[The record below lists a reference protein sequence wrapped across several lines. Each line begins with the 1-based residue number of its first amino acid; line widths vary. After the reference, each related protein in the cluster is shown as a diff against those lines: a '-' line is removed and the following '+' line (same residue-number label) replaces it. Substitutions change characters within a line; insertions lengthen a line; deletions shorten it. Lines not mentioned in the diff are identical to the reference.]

1 MQKTTTAIVA
11 AASLAATVIA
21 APKPAEARCIGCWV
35 GAGIAAAVIGGV
47 FASRAYGYGYGYPA
61 YGYGGYGGYG
71 YPAYNYGYGL
81 SGVQLRV
88 RISGVQLC
96 LLAGRVPPVLRAA
109 PLLCTPVLSLLIRGA
124 GGIRSAQIQ
133 ARRYSPRAVLPA
145 AGRRLRGDAL
155 STPWDGISQGKLGLL
170 HPRPSPGLPGFPL
183 CDRD

>member
-61 YGYGGYGGYG
+61 TVRRLRRLRRLRI
-71 YPAYNYGYGL
+71 PRLQLWLWL

-88 RISGVQLC
+88 RISGVAAMPTRRSC
-96 LLAGRVPPVLRAA
+96 TARTTRRAA
-109 PLLCTPVLSLLIRGA
+109 TMPAGTIATDPCRRRDQVGAASSLARASGACRPRRSAGA
-124 GGIRSAQIQ
+124 G
-133 ARRYSPRAVLPA
+133 
-145 AGRRLRGDAL
+145 
-155 STPWDGISQGKLGLL
+155 DG
-170 HPRPSPGLPGFPL
+170 
-183 CDRD
+183 

>member
-71 YPAYNYGYGL
+71 YPAYSMAMAIRRTATGTDIRRTAMPTRR
-81 SGVQLRV
+81 SCTARTT
-88 RISGVQLC
+88 R
-96 LLAGRVPPVLRAA
+96 RAA
-109 PLLCTPVLSLLIRGA
+109 TMPAGTIATDPCRRRGILLGWKQSKANSVCSPPQPNPACRGFVTIKCRKRA
-124 GGIRSAQIQ
+124 
-133 ARRYSPRAVLPA
+133 SPHPAVGSRLGA
-145 AGRRLRGDAL
+145 A
-155 STPWDGISQGKLGLL
+155 STP
-170 HPRPSPGLPGFPL
+170 PSP
-183 CDRD
+183 